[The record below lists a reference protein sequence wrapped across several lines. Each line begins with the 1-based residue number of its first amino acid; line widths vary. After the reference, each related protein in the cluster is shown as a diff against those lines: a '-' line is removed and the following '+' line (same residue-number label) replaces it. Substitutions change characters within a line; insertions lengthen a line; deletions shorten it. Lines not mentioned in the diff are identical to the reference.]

1 MLFRSL
7 SGHNRESPSRI
18 NHVIYEENHSIPDNV
33 TTDDTGRVS
42 DILLLSHAVQE
53 ILLFRGVAGLLNGL
67 DTRDP
72 QGFCELSCKVG
83 HEVRVSTARDGN
95 DAIDAFLYTNN

>member
-1 MLFRSL
+1 MWAK
-7 SGHNRESPSRI
+7 EVP
-18 NHVIYEENHSIPDNV
+18 ETQDHSIPDNV

-72 QGFCELSCKVG
+72 QVFCELSCKAG
-83 HEVRVSTARDGN
+83 HEVRVSTAGDGD
-95 DAIDAFLYTNN
+95 DAIDALFAEYQQLSGNSCWQL